1 MRFKLSKIKIHLRI
15 AHSDGSIMG
24 RNKWYFKNKANKKYA
39 EYNDINVAMRLKIK
53 KIMIHL
59 NMYYNLFTQ
68 PP

>member
-1 MRFKLSKIKIHLRI
+1 
-15 AHSDGSIMG
+15 MG